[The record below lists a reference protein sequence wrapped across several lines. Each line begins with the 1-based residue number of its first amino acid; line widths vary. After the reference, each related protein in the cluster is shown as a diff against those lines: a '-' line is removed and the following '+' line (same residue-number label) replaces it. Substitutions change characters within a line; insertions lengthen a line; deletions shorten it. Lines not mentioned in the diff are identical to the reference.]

1 MRLVRQASLTKDN
14 NSVLIAKS
22 EMLQKMAHCST
33 LFATS
38 LISAA
43 SSGAIGLEKTTPC
56 SSAAKLVCNGTTSN
70 PQFGVRYGGG
80 MTPSIGSGVHKAAG
94 VMVIGFSDSR
104 VAVVVVDMM

>member
-1 MRLVRQASLTKDN
+1 
-14 NSVLIAKS
+14 
-22 EMLQKMAHCST
+22 MAYCST
-33 LFATS
+33 LSATS

-43 SSGAIGLEKTTPC
+43 SSGAIGLQKSTPR

-80 MTPSIGSGVHKAAG
+80 MIPSMGSGVHKAAG

-104 VAVVVVDMM
+104 VAVVVVDIV